1 MAGTRAVLV
10 TGASKGIGEACA
22 LHLARDGWLVWA
34 GVRDDTDAD
43 RLREAHPRISPVRLD
58 ITSADDILAV
68 SGTIEAAGQ
77 SLYGLVNNAG
87 IAVAGPLEF
96 LPIDVLRNQLEINVV
111 GQMAVT
117 QAVLPALR
125 RTRGRIVFIS
135 SISGLSALPFTG
147 AYAASKFALE
157 AIADALRMELLP
169 FGLQVSVIEP
179 GVIATPIWETSRL
192 AAERYLDAAPPE
204 LEQFYGD
211 ALEAVRR
218 RAATGMGGLP
228 PAVVARAVAHALTAK
243 RARTRYLIGKDARAR
258 LLLQRLLPDRWRDAL
273 VRRAL
278 ARL

>member
-22 LHLARDGWLVWA
+22 LRLARDGWLVWA
-34 GVRDDTDAD
+34 GVRADADAD
-43 RLREAHPRISPVRLD
+43 RLRQAHPRISPVRLD
-58 ITSADDILAV
+58 VTSAGDILAV
-68 SGTIEAAGQ
+68 SRTIESAGQ
-77 SLYGLVNNAG
+77 PLHGLVNNAG

-96 LPIDVLRNQLEINVV
+96 LPLAELRNQLEINVV

-125 RTRGRIVFIS
+125 RTRGRIVFVS

-192 AAERYLDAAPPE
+192 AAERYLDSAAPE
-204 LEQFYGD
+204 MERFYGE
-211 ALEAVRR
+211 ALEAIRR

-228 PAVVARAVAHALTAK
+228 AAVVARAVEHALTA
-243 RARTRYLIGKDARAR
+243 RRPRTRYLIGKDARAR
-258 LLLQRLLPDRWRDAL
+258 LLMQRLLPDRWRDAL

-278 ARL
+278 SRL